1 MPHVHF
7 PTEPPRPS
15 PQDQKLDAMTAEL
28 KYLKGAQVKCNLRT
42 PICPKQSA
50 QFFYE
55 LALFKADFA
64 QLVAGFGRLTAH
76 DTRVVF
82 GERLRK
88 LRTVKKLYVDLERE
102 EGALRLK
109 VPYEIW
115 AKAVG
120 SAERVGRAKDELRD
134 REGGA
139 SAGEEDERMEDLME
153 EVEMVYREEAESEGG
168 GRDEAS
174 VGDEN
179 SAQLE
184 VDGLRPREVI
194 VLDDLPDMEDDDDD
208 DSTVEDDISD
218 YGDLEVV
225 ESVTFVE
232 FDGVLV

>member
-1 MPHVHF
+1 
-7 PTEPPRPS
+7 
-15 PQDQKLDAMTAEL
+15 
-28 KYLKGAQVKCNLRT
+28 
-42 PICPKQSA
+42 
-50 QFFYE
+50 
-55 LALFKADFA
+55 
-64 QLVAGFGRLTAH
+64 
-76 DTRVVF
+76 
-82 GERLRK
+82 
-88 LRTVKKLYVDLERE
+88 VDLERE

-208 DSTVEDDISD
+208 DDSTVEDDISD